1 MELKTLDRIF
11 KEIQVG
17 SEVTFKNLDPV
28 AAGKTWG
35 SENTI
40 KLGENLFIAHGVGGD
55 GIVTREDIEK
65 AMATGIGRAPDKIYT
80 ITHIRINA
88 IVEFNLN

>member
-11 KEIQVG
+11 KESQVG
-17 SEVTFKNLDPV
+17 SEVTFKNLDPFS
-28 AAGKTWG
+28 AGKTWE

-40 KLGENLFIAHGVGGD
+40 KLGQNRFIAHGVGD
-55 GIVTREDIEK
+55 GIVKREDIEK
-65 AMATGIGRAPDKIYT
+65 AMATGIGRAPDMIYT

-88 IVEFNLN
+88 IVEFNLH